1 MTATTDGSTGAV
13 DPRAASASRPTIE
26 STIAAD
32 GVQAAARRAAERSV
46 EHLLGRQD
54 EQGWWKGDLAT
65 NVTMDAED
73 LLLRQFLGIQDPA
86 TLRAA
91 AGFIRG
97 EQLGDGTWATFHG
110 GPADLSTTIEAY
122 VALRLAGDRPEDPH
136 MAAPRAGSGSRAG
149 SPRAG
154 SSPGSGWP
162 SSAGGSGTTCRSC
175 RPS

>member
-13 DPRAASASRPTIE
+13 DPRAASASEPTE

-32 GVQAAARRAAERSV
+32 DVLAAARRAAERSV

-54 EQGWWKGDLAT
+54 DQGWWKGDLAT

-86 TLRAA
+86 TVESAA
-91 AGFIRG
+91 RFIRG

-110 GPADLSTTIEAY
+110 GPGELSTTIEAY
-122 VALRLAGDRPEDPH
+122 VALRLAGDRPDDPH
-136 MAAPRAGSGSRAG
+136 MARASRWIRSRAA
-149 SPRAG
+149 SPRAA

-162 SSAGGSGTTCRSC
+162 CSAGGNGTTCPSSHRS
-175 RPS
+175 